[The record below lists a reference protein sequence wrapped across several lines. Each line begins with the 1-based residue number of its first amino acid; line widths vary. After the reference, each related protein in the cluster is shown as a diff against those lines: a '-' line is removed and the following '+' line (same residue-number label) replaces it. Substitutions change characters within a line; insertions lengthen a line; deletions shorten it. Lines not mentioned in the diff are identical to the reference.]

1 MHDTVNL
8 GMSLAEFL
16 ELGAER
22 LFELMN
28 GERRPIVPAGYRH
41 SKAVLFFFK
50 RLSDFGRDVFP
61 KTAYILPGT
70 DVTSWALGSRKPSLI
85 CYVGNRIPQYEADHP
100 ELLDAPLGLIPD
112 LVVEIVTPDDRFVDA
127 TRKIDTYLADGVR
140 LIWQVDAYTRK
151 VIVFSPDAEQP
162 HYLKMG
168 NVLDG
173 GDILPDF
180 RLPLAE
186 LFAAIG

>member
-1 MHDTVNL
+1 MADTVNL

-28 GERRPIVPAGYRH
+28 GERKPIVPSGYRH
-41 SKAVLFFFK
+41 SKAILFFFQ
-50 RLSDFGRDVFP
+50 RLSDFGRHVFP

-70 DVTSWALGSRKPSLI
+70 DATLWALSLRTPSLI
-85 CYVGNRIPQYEADHP
+85 CFVGNRIPQYEADHP
-100 ELLDAPLGLIPD
+100 ELLDAPLALIPD
-112 LVVEIVTPDDRFVDA
+112 LVIEIVAPSDRYVVA
-127 TRKIDTYLADGVR
+127 ARKIDTYLDDGVR
-140 LIWQVDAYTRK
+140 LIWQVDTYTRK

-162 HYLKMG
+162 HYLKTG
-168 NVLDG
+168 DVLDG